1 MSLISPYI
9 SPTSRLYLACI
20 SPTSRDLRARRP
32 ALLKVFDKHPE
43 ELIRIGRA
51 PDLRLMLDA
60 NKELKAALDK
70 KSHVRDPN
78 PTPTPTP
85 THKPNPNP
93 NRARQEE
100 PRARA
105 ARVQPAP
112 PLHLPISPAYLPPIS
127 QVRELLESNPDLD
140 RNRLN
145 ELVFSDAQLKDL
157 YDSRP
162 ELKVRVRVRVRVRV
176 NLTLS

>member
-1 MSLISPYI
+1 
-9 SPTSRLYLACI
+9 
-20 SPTSRDLRARRP
+20 
-32 ALLKVFDKHPE
+32 LLKVFDKHPE

-70 KSHVRDPN
+70 KSH
-78 PTPTPTP
+78 
-85 THKPNPNP
+85 
-93 NRARQEE
+93 
-100 PRARA
+100 
-105 ARVQPAP
+105 
-112 PLHLPISPAYLPPIS
+112 
-127 QVRELLESNPDLD
+127 VRELLESNPDLD

-176 NLTLS
+176 YLTLSLGLGLGSP

>member
-20 SPTSRDLRARRP
+20 SPVSRGLRARRP

-70 KSHVRDPN
+70 KSHVR
-78 PTPTPTP
+78 
-85 THKPNPNP
+85 
-93 NRARQEE
+93 
-100 PRARA
+100 
-105 ARVQPAP
+105 
-112 PLHLPISPAYLPPIS
+112 
-127 QVRELLESNPDLD
+127 ELLESNPDLD

-162 ELKVRVRVRVRVRV
+162 ELKVRVRVRVRV
-176 NLTLS
+176 NLTLSLGLGLGLP